1 MKAFFIVFLM
11 FISPTASLANK
22 FDIGFLSPSGVNE
35 KFVNKVDFA
44 MINVYNENQL
54 EENLKT
60 AKDNN
65 LMLLLDLGPSL
76 NTSRE
81 KSDIRVTYRDSENIE
96 HTKVL
101 APLDKNK
108 LRKLPSQ
115 EEFNIKINKY
125 IPLIQKYKNNI
136 SAIFLADEPYLNG
149 LNKSDLESVAKS
161 TRQILNEN
169 NLGKI
174 KLGVI
179 FASAMFNES
188 FAKNLDSLSTK
199 YVETIDKH
207 YKDILEKNK
216 KNLATNEEK
225 EWLKIIERNRLTT
238 YDSAGNIYTGGGIP
252 KGFDIYSFDFY
263 LSTILLDNLYDN
275 VPSWLA
281 SQKIEDSCNVFN
293 GKTMQNI
300 KSELSFFK
308 AGAMNTTQNDINKD
322 KDILDSL
329 YSCRMGVVLHLLEN
343 EIKNTSPNSEIIL
356 ISESSSNGVMEFD
369 PQGNIKNGQPE
380 KLIELRVLNE
390 VKRAIN
396 LIKETKNDDITGVM
410 FFLFNDEYDKTI
422 KINIGG
428 AASMPSVLNE
438 IYSLK

>member
-1 MKAFFIVFLM
+1 MRTLFILFLI
-11 FISPTASLANK
+11 FVSPTISLANNL
-22 FDIGFLSPSGVNE
+22 DVGFLSPSGVNK
-35 KFVNKVDFA
+35 KFVNKVDFS
-44 MINVYNENQL
+44 MINVYNESQL
-54 EENLKT
+54 EENLKI

-65 LMLLLDLGPSL
+65 LTLLLDLGPSL

-81 KSDIRVTYRDSENIE
+81 KNDIHVTYRDSENIE
-96 HTKVL
+96 KNKIL

-115 EEFNIKINKY
+115 EELNIKISKY
-125 IPLIQKYKNNI
+125 IPLIQKYRNNI

-161 TRQILNEN
+161 TRKILNDN
-169 NLGKI
+169 NLSNVKI
-174 KLGVI
+174 GVI
-179 FASAMFNES
+179 FASAMFNKS
-188 FAKNLDSLSTK
+188 FAKNLDSLSTE

-207 YKDILEKNK
+207 YKEILEKKQHNQ
-216 KNLATNEEK
+216 ATNEEK
-225 EWLKIIERNRLTT
+225 EWLEIIEKNRLTT
-238 YDSAGNIYTGGGIP
+238 YDSAGNIYTDGGIP

-263 LSTILLDNLYDN
+263 LSTILLDNLYN
-275 VPSWLA
+275 KIPSWLA
-281 SQKIEDSCNVFN
+281 AQRIEDTCNVFN
-293 GKTMQNI
+293 GKTMQDI
-300 KSELSFFK
+300 KSELSFFRT
-308 AGAMNTTQNDINKD
+308 GAMNTTHDDINKD
-322 KDILDSL
+322 KEILDSL
-329 YSCRMGVVLHLLEN
+329 YSCRMGVVLQLLEN
-343 EIKNTSPNSEIIL
+343 EIKTTSPNSEVIL

-369 PQGNIKNGQPE
+369 PQGNVKSGQPE

-390 VKRAIN
+390 VKRAVN
-396 LIKETKNDDITGVM
+396 LMKETKHKNITGVM